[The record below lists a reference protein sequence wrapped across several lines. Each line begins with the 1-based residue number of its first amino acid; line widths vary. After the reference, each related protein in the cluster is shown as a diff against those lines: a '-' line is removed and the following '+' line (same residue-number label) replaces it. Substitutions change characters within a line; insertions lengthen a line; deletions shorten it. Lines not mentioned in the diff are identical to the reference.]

1 MLSEL
6 LMAMKVLQ
14 KDGHFVCKLFDSLS
28 HFTQS
33 LIFITA
39 HLFQDCY
46 IVKPLRSRIGNSERY
61 LVGKFL
67 KKDAHFPFFVKLL
80 TEMHKKCEVCFFL
93 LYSTPLLW

>member
-6 LMAMKVLQ
+6 LMAVKVLQ

-39 HLFQDCY
+39 HLFKQCF

-67 KKDAHFPFFVKLL
+67 KKDEHFLFLVKLL
-80 TEMHKKCEVCFFL
+80 TEMHKRCEARFTTILVFL
-93 LYSTPLLW
+93 IY